1 MSHSRCASST
11 ILGNLFV
18 DLTPSLLTHISA
30 DMGFGASGVS
40 SPENLSSLLEEFSAG
55 MAQYHRIGFIFLLF
69 RKKVFNLKVLM
80 I

>member
-40 SPENLSSLLEEFSAG
+40 SPENLSSLLEEFTAG
-55 MAQYHRIGFIFLLF
+55 MAHYDGVPRVYGKCTFQTPSQ
-69 RKKVFNLKVLM
+69 
-80 I
+80 